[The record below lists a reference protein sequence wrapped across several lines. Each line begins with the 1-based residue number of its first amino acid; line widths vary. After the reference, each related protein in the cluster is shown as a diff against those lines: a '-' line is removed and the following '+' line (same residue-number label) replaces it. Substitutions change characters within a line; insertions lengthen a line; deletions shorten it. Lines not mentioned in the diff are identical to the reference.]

1 MITSASPKIA
11 MLSYHQN
18 NGGAAIACNRL
29 VKALRDK
36 GLEVNHIVQEG
47 PEKVG
52 VELTTKNGWDKCVNF
67 LRFVLERLYFLL
79 HEKNKS
85 IRFLFNPGLFGRDLR
100 THPSIQSAD
109 LIHLHFTNFG
119 FLSIEN
125 IQQLCSLG
133 KPVVWTLHDM
143 WAFTGGCHHSGTC
156 ENYQSKCGFCV
167 EFVNNPAIND
177 LSNQLWERKIKAFK
191 QKNLHIITCS
201 NWLRLRAIK
210 SSILKNQQI
219 IALPNTLDSE
229 QIFVPKHKKE
239 AKRMLGLDENK
250 TLLLF
255 VAVRPN
261 APKKGFKQ
269 FIEAVQ
275 FLENRTSFVIG
286 IIGNV
291 IDKSPFEQIA
301 IPLHYF
307 GHLTNDQQM
316 AEVYQAADVY
326 VTTSLEENLPNT
338 IMEAMACGTPCIGF
352 EVGGIPE
359 MIDHQQNGYV
369 AKAFD
374 CKDFANGIH
383 EVLEQAEEMG
393 QKSRKKAVENYK
405 ETIIAEKHLA
415 FYQQC
420 LQHV

>member
-1 MITSASPKIA
+1 MKESPKIA

-29 VKALRDK
+29 VKALRDE
-36 GLEVNHIVQEG
+36 GLQVNHVVQEG
-47 PEKVG
+47 PKQTG
-52 VELTTKNGWDKCVNF
+52 VKLTTRNGWDKLLNF
-67 LRFVLERLYFLL
+67 IRFVLERLYFLP

-85 IRFLFNPGLFGRDLR
+85 IRFLFNPGLFGKDLSQ
-100 THPSIQSAD
+100 HPAIQTAD
-109 LIHLHFTNFG
+109 IIHLHFTNFG

-125 IQQLCSLG
+125 IAQLCNLG
-133 KPVVWTLHDM
+133 KPVVWTMHDM

-156 ENYQSKCGFCV
+156 ENYQSKCGFCT
-167 EFVNNPAIND
+167 EFVKKPGLND
-177 LSNQLWERKIKAFK
+177 LSHQLWEKKMKAFK
-191 QKNLHIITCS
+191 QYNLFPITCS
-201 NWLRLRAIK
+201 NWLRNRALK
-210 SSILKNQQI
+210 SSILKNRTI
-219 IALPNTLDSE
+219 IALPNTLNTE

-239 AKRMLGLDENK
+239 AKLSLGLDENK
-250 TLLLF
+250 PLILF

-261 APKKGFKQ
+261 APKKGFQQ

-275 FLENRTSFVIG
+275 FLENKTSFIIG

-291 IDKSPFEQIA
+291 IDNTPFKQIGVP
-301 IPLHYF
+301 IHYF
-307 GHLTNDQQM
+307 GHLNNDQQM

-338 IMEAMACGTPCIGF
+338 IMEAMACGTPCVGF
-352 EVGGIPE
+352 NVGGIPE

-374 CKDFANGIH
+374 CKDFANGIQD
-383 EVLEQAEEMG
+383 VLGKAEEMG
-393 QKSRKKAVENYK
+393 QKSRKKVLENYT
-405 ETIIAEKHLA
+405 ETIIAKKHIA